1 MLAQEVAIVFP
12 VLDWYQSKCPSKLAM
27 VVENYMIDIRGT
39 LIGVY
44 NADGGLSGELSYV
57 FGHLIGLRS
66 CSLCDISHSPIKK
79 KASFKELEQHLLA
92 EHGIIV
98 RMVHLNE
105 RNEREL
111 KASEGREPCMLLE
124 YPDQS
129 ISMFLDATDL
139 KALSGSVKSLKKLI
153 ASRLDLYL

>member
-1 MLAQEVAIVFP
+1 MT
-12 VLDWYQSKCPSKLAM
+12 
-27 VVENYMIDIRGT
+27 ENRGT

-44 NADGGLSGELSYV
+44 NADGGLAGELSYV
-57 FGHLIGLRS
+57 FGHLIGIRS

-79 KASFKELEQHLLA
+79 KASFKELEQHLL
-92 EHGIIV
+92 EDHGIIV

-153 ASRLDLYL
+153 TSRLDLYL

>member
-1 MLAQEVAIVFP
+1 ML
-12 VLDWYQSKCPSKLAM
+12 D
-27 VVENYMIDIRGT
+27 
-39 LIGVY
+39 
-44 NADGGLSGELSYV
+44 
-57 FGHLIGLRS
+57 
-66 CSLCDISHSPIKK
+66 
-79 KASFKELEQHLLA
+79 

-98 RMVHLNE
+98 RMIHLNE

-111 KASEGREPCMLLE
+111 KASEVRVPCMLLE

-153 ASRLDLYL
+153 TSRLDLYL

>member
-1 MLAQEVAIVFP
+1 MT
-12 VLDWYQSKCPSKLAM
+12 
-27 VVENYMIDIRGT
+27 NIRGT

-44 NADGGLSGELSYV
+44 NADGGLAGELSYV
-57 FGHLIGLRS
+57 FGHLIGIRS

-79 KASFKELEQHLLA
+79 KASFKELEQRLLE

-139 KALSGSVKSLKKLI
+139 KALSGSVRSLKKLI
-153 ASRLDLYL
+153 ISRLDLYL